1 MGLLRKFFSNTG
13 KPEGVMGRI
22 VVAMMN
28 RGHAGIAAWGFTHLS
43 FRGDEDVL
51 DCGCGGGANLAQLLR
66 LLPKGRV
73 TGLDYSPISVENARE
88 VNRAA
93 IDAGRCT
100 VVQGNVLE
108 LPFESSSFDAVTAFE
123 TVYFWPELVRCFAEI
138 HRVLKPGGV
147 FMITNEATGRTKS
160 HEKWL
165 KIVDGMSV
173 YTGEE
178 LEALLIDAGFAQV
191 EIDEDRKADRLSV
204 RAYRA

>member
-73 TGLDYSPISVENARE
+73 TGLDYSPISVEKARE

-93 IDAGRCT
+93 IDTGRCT

>member
-1 MGLLRKFFSNTG
+1 MQLCTRHFCIGAAAFEERRRSYGTASEIFQQYGET
-13 KPEGVMGRI
+13 
-22 VVAMMN
+22 
-28 RGHAGIAAWGFTHLS
+28 RGHDGEGRR
-43 FRGDEDVL
+43 RGDEDVL

-66 LLPKGRV
+66 LLPEGRV
-73 TGLDYSPISVENARE
+73 TGLDYSPISVEKARE

-108 LPFESSSFDAVTAFE
+108 LPFESSSFDVVTAFE

-160 HEKWL
+160 HE
-165 KIVDGMSV
+165 
-173 YTGEE
+173 
-178 LEALLIDAGFAQV
+178 
-191 EIDEDRKADRLSV
+191 DRKADRLSV

>member
-66 LLPKGRV
+66 LLPEGRV
-73 TGLDYSPISVENARE
+73 TGLDYSPISVEKARE
-88 VNRAA
+88 VNRVA

>member
-66 LLPKGRV
+66 LLPEGRV
-73 TGLDYSPISVENARE
+73 TGLDYSPISVEKARE

>member
-13 KPEGVMGRI
+13 TPEGVMGRI

-28 RGHAGIAAWGFTHLS
+28 RGHAGIAAWGFTHLR

-73 TGLDYSPISVENARE
+73 TGLDYSPISVEKARE

>member
-73 TGLDYSPISVENARE
+73 TGLDYSPLSVEKARE

>member
-73 TGLDYSPISVENARE
+73 TGLDYSLISVEKARE

>member
-73 TGLDYSPISVENARE
+73 TGLDYSPISVEKARE
-88 VNRAA
+88 VNRVA

>member
-73 TGLDYSPISVENARE
+73 TGLDYSLISVEKARE

-173 YTGEE
+173 
-178 LEALLIDAGFAQV
+178 IDAGFAQV

>member
-66 LLPKGRV
+66 LLPEGRV
-73 TGLDYSPISVENARE
+73 TGLDYSPLSVEKARE

>member
-73 TGLDYSPISVENARE
+73 TGLDYSPISVEKARE

-93 IDAGRCT
+93 INAGRCT

>member
-73 TGLDYSPISVENARE
+73 TGLDYSPISVEKARE
-88 VNRAA
+88 VNRVA

-108 LPFESSSFDAVTAFE
+108 LPFESSSFDVVTAFE

>member
-73 TGLDYSPISVENARE
+73 TGLDYSPISVEKARE
-88 VNRAA
+88 VNRVA

-165 KIVDGMSV
+165 KIVDGMSI

>member
-66 LLPKGRV
+66 LLPEGRV
-73 TGLDYSPISVENARE
+73 TGLDYSPISVEKARE

-108 LPFESSSFDAVTAFE
+108 LPFESSSFDVVTAFE

>member
-66 LLPKGRV
+66 LLPEGRV
-73 TGLDYSPISVENARE
+73 TGLDYSPISVEKARE

-138 HRVLKPGGV
+138 HRVLKLGGV

>member
-28 RGHAGIAAWGFTHLS
+28 CGHAGIAAWGFAHLR
-43 FRGDEDVL
+43 FRGDENAL

-73 TGLDYSPISVENARE
+73 TGLDYSPISVEKARE

-108 LPFESSSFDAVTAFE
+108 LPFESSSFDVVTAFE

>member
-1 MGLLRKFFSNTG
+1 
-13 KPEGVMGRI
+13 MGRI

-66 LLPKGRV
+66 LLPEGRV
-73 TGLDYSPISVENARE
+73 TGLDYSPISVEKARE